1 VDKFPYRWL
10 LLLAL
15 THPTLAHAGGDIQAG
30 KALFAS
36 RCASCHSVGPAARA
50 GFGPQL
56 NGVIGR
62 RAGST
67 PDFGY
72 SPAMRSAGFAWT
84 EPQLRRFLAS
94 PADVVPG
101 NRMRFWGIGDEKKLN
116 DLLAYLRKFR

>member
-1 VDKFPYRWL
+1 MDKFPKRFL
-10 LLLAL
+10 LPWVLAL
-15 THPTLAHAGGDIQAG
+15 PALAHAAGDIQAG

-72 SPAMRSAGFAWT
+72 SPAMRNAGFTWS
-84 EPQLRRFLAS
+84 EPQLRRFLTS
-94 PADVVPG
+94 PSDVVPG
-101 NRMRFWGIGDEKKLN
+101 NRMRFWGIGDEKKLD
-116 DLLAYLRKFR
+116 DLLAYLRTFR